1 MTVTPRTRKLL
12 LTIHVASSIGWFG
25 SVAAFIALAVAGRG
39 GSTDL
44 ARAAYPAM
52 KVMIGFVIVPF
63 SLCALVTG
71 VIQGL
76 VTPWGLVRHYW
87 VVVKLVLTAVATFL
101 LLQHLTPVDR
111 LSDAAS
117 AGTLASFG
125 RMRTQVLAYACGG
138 LVILITAMTLA
149 IYKPPGLTGYGIKR
163 RPARRDAGSLT
174 GAEPQ

>member
-1 MTVTPRTRKLL
+1 MTVTPRIRKLL
-12 LTIHVASSIGWFG
+12 LTIHVASSVGWFG
-25 SVAAFIALAVAGRG
+25 SVAAFVALAVAGRG
-39 GSTDL
+39 GSADL
-44 ARAAYPAM
+44 ARASYPAM
-52 KVMIGFVIVPF
+52 KVMIGFAIVPF

-87 VVVKLVLTAVATFL
+87 VVVKLVLTTIAAFL

-125 RMRTQVLAYACGG
+125 RLRTQVLAYACGA
-138 LVILITAMTLA
+138 LVVLATTMTLA
-149 IYKPPGLTGYGIKR
+149 IYKPPGVTGYGTKR
-163 RPARRDAGSLT
+163 RPVTPGKESLT
-174 GAEPQ
+174 GAEPR